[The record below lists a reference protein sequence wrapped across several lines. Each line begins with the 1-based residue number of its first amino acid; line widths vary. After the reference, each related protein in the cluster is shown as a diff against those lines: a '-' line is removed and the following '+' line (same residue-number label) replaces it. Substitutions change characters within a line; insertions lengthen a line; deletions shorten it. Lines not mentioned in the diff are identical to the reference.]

1 VSFTVDKWY
10 LDLVTDDG
18 TALVAYAVDV
28 RWHGVAMRLASRLIV
43 DADGR
48 RDEHSTRQEA
58 AWPALADGRLSW
70 ASEALGIDG
79 VWLALVP
86 PVARTLVASPAGV
99 IDWTC
104 DMPRARASVTTRAA
118 RYDGLGYA
126 EHLHLTL
133 PPWALPFSTLRW
145 GRHVSDRHAVVWI
158 ERDGADCLR
167 DIWIDGEPAPHA
179 RVVADGVCDLP
190 GGRELRWQPHRDLVR
205 RSVGDALARVAPTL
219 AQTLGGRLT
228 TMREHKQLS
237 RSALVDATGVAL
249 DDGWAIH
256 EVVTW

>member
-18 TALVAYAVDV
+18 TALVAYVVDV
-28 RWHGVAMRLASRLIV
+28 GWHGVAMRLASRLIV
-43 DADGR
+43 DAAGR
-48 RDEHSTRQEA
+48 RDEHSTRQET
-58 AWPALADGRLSW
+58 AWPALAAGRLSW
-70 ASEALGIDG
+70 ASEALGLHG
-79 VWLALVP
+79 EWLALAP
-86 PVARTLVASPAGV
+86 PVARTLVSSPAGV

-104 DMPRARASVTTRAA
+104 DMPRARATVIAA
-118 RYDGLGYA
+118 GSRYEGLGYA

-158 ERDGADCLR
+158 ERDGADCRR
-167 DIWIDGEPAPHA
+167 DIWIDGAPSPEA
-179 RVVADGVCDLP
+179 RVVADGVCALP
-190 GGRELRWQPHRDLVR
+190 GDRALRWQPGRDLVR

-219 AQTLGGRLT
+219 AQTLSGRLA

-237 RSALVDATGVAL
+237 RSSLVDASGRAL
-249 DDGWAIH
+249 DAGWAIH